1 MSHLLNPLSFPLHGT
16 RLIEASAGTGK
27 TWTIA
32 ALYLRLVLGH
42 GIGDTG
48 HGRPLQ
54 PSDILVMTFTKAA
67 TRELSDRIRERLLDA
82 ARYFRGVE
90 PGARDAWLDALL
102 EDYRGDP
109 DALARAAHRLALA
122 ADAMDDAAI
131 FTIDAWCQSMLR
143 EHAFDS
149 GALFDEDLIENEDA
163 MRLQAARDYWRSHVL
178 ALPAA
183 QFDRL
188 YQCWPDF
195 ARFDKAVGG
204 LVERAGL
211 IEGASDGEQLAA
223 YLSRMEAGT
232 LARLAVTKRTWS
244 ADVGMMVSWFS
255 RNRAAISGTV
265 YRNATVDGF
274 FSTLTS
280 WANCPASPRPAA
292 AITDAA
298 WKMWDPARL
307 RGAVKQGCQLD
318 SDPPAAFSR
327 VAALKLELDALP
339 TMKQLTLAHA
349 AVAIARRMQSLKADA
364 CSFGFADMLAR
375 LKAALELENGAA
387 LRSRILTRYP
397 VALIDEFQ
405 DTSPDQYDI
414 FDRLYD
420 VSGAYAQDSSRVG
433 LFLIGDPKQAIY
445 GFRGADIQSYL
456 RARHATQGRHYW
468 LGTNFRSTAGVVA
481 AVNQLFLHA
490 EGKGEAVGHPKAAF
504 GFRNGQ
510 HNALP
515 FQEVAAQGRAERLQR
530 NGASLPAMTVLV
542 GEPEEATRAAD
553 MQRWL
558 ACHCA
563 QQIAELLDDR
573 SVGFSAAGGT
583 ARLQPADIAILVRN
597 KFEAAAIQAA
607 LHERGVPNVY
617 LSDGNSV
624 LASPEAADVLR
635 WLLALADPLD
645 GALVR
650 CALATRTAHLPLAEL
665 GSLAVDDL
673 AWEARVEQFKE
684 LKQIWQRQ
692 GVLVM
697 LRRFIQVLRLPE
709 RLLVRPGGERSLTNL
724 LHLAELLQR
733 ESARLDGEQ
742 GLVRWLG
749 EQVADGMHAAEEHIL
764 RLESDA
770 QLVKIVT
777 IYKSKGLEYPLVFL
791 PFAAACRPVT
801 SGKRDYFEYFDTA
814 AGRRRIDF
822 SLSPQVCAAADQ
834 ARLEE
839 EIRLLY
845 VALTRARH
853 ALWLGVA
860 DAGGAFRH
868 SALCYLL
875 NGGAPVAAGELRR
888 AIETMASGCGH
899 IAIYDLPAEVST
911 THLSVEG
918 KLPALRPASSYRRQ
932 TEHQWTVASYSAIA
946 RGAMQSQ
953 SAATPAAQKMGE
965 QKLEQE
971 ATAAA
976 PAPGQA
982 AAWHRFPRGAL
993 PGLFI
998 HELLE
1003 WMLEEGFRHAG
1014 QVWYREQL
1022 VARCERGAWKDRK
1035 EELADWLLQ
1044 AVQTALPALGAP
1056 LAAVCHGRAETEFW
1070 IPTARLRTAEL
1081 DRLCQAAVAPG
1092 LARPSL
1098 SPKELGGM
1106 LHGFIDLVFEH
1117 NGRYWILDY
1126 KSNALGAGDGAYHA
1140 AALQEALVAKRYDVQ
1155 GMLYLLALHRLLR
1168 SRLGS
1173 AYLPERQLGGALFL
1187 FLRGVG
1193 NAATRGC
1200 CPIVPDLALLEEL
1213 DRLLPAP
1220 ELECAA

>member
-1 MSHLLNPLSFPLHGT
+1 MSHPLNALSFPLHGV

-42 GIGDTG
+42 GNEDTS
-48 HGRPLQ
+48 HGRPLR
-54 PSDILVMTFTKAA
+54 PSDILVMTFTRAA
-67 TRELSDRIRERLLDA
+67 TRELSERIRERLLDA
-82 ARYFRGVE
+82 ARYFRGVD
-90 PGARDAWLDALL
+90 GGVRDAFLDALL
-102 EDYRGDP
+102 EEYRGDP
-109 DALARAAHRLALA
+109 DALARAAHRLVTA
-122 ADAMDDAAI
+122 AEAMDDAAV
-131 FTIDAWCQSMLR
+131 FTIDAWCQRMLR

-163 MRLQAARDYWRSHVL
+163 LRLQATRDYWRRHML
-178 ALPAA
+178 PLPAA

-188 YQCWPDF
+188 HQCWLGYD
-195 ARFDKAVGG
+195 RFGKAVGG

-211 IEGASDGEQLAA
+211 IEAAGEGEQLAA
-223 YLSRMEAGT
+223 YLGRMEADA
-232 LARLAVTKRTWS
+232 LARLVFTKRAWS
-244 ADVGMMVSWFS
+244 ADLGVMADWFG
-255 RNRAAISGTV
+255 RNRAFISGVV
-265 YRNATVDGF
+265 YKQATVDGF
-274 FSTLTS
+274 FDAIAA
-280 WANCPASPRPAA
+280 WAHCPVSLRPTV
-292 AITDAA
+292 TDNA

-307 RGAVKQGCQLD
+307 RSAVRQGCQLD
-318 SDPPAAFSR
+318 SDPPAAFFR
-327 VAALKLELDALP
+327 VEALKRELDALP

-349 AVAIARRMQSLKADA
+349 AVAIASRMQSLKAGA
-364 CSFGFADMLAR
+364 RSFGFADMLAR
-375 LKAALELENGAA
+375 LKSALEGKNGTA
-387 LRSRILTRYP
+387 LRSRILARYP

-405 DTSPDQYDI
+405 DTSPDQYAI

-420 VSGAYAQDSSRVG
+420 VSGAHAQDGPQRG

-445 GFRGADIQSYL
+445 GFRGADIHSYL
-456 RARHATQGRHYW
+456 RARSATQGRHYRI
-468 LGTNFRSTAGVVA
+468 GTNFRSTAAVVA

-490 EGKGEAVGHPKAAF
+490 EGKGQAAGHPKAAF
-504 GFRNGQ
+504 GFRDGQ

-515 FQEVAAQGRAERLQR
+515 FHEVAAQGRSECFER
-530 NGASLPAMTVLV
+530 NGASLPAMTVWV
-542 GEPEEATRAAD
+542 GDPDNAMKAAD
-553 MQRWL
+553 MQRL
-558 ACHCA
+558 LSAHCA
-563 QQIAELLDDR
+563 QQIAELLDDP
-573 SVGFSAAGGT
+573 SAGFSAADGT

-597 KFEAAAIQAA
+597 KFEAAAVQAA

-624 LASPEAADVLR
+624 FASPEAADLLR
-635 WLLALADPLD
+635 WLLALANPLD

-665 GSLAVDDL
+665 GALAVDDL

-684 LKQIWQRQ
+684 LKQVWQRQ

-749 EQVADGMHAAEEHIL
+749 EQVDGGMHAAEEHIL

-777 IYKSKGLEYPLVFL
+777 IYQSKGLEYPLVFL
-791 PFAAACRPVT
+791 PFAAACRPV
-801 SGKRDYFEYFDTA
+801 SSAKRDYFEYFDTQ
-814 AGRRRIDF
+814 AGLRRIDF
-822 SLSPQVCAAADQ
+822 SLSPHVCAAVDQ

-839 EIRLLY
+839 ETRLLY

-853 ALWLGVA
+853 TLWLGVT
-860 DAGGAFRH
+860 DAGGSFRH

-875 NGGAPVAAGELRR
+875 NGGVPVAAGELRR
-888 AIETMASGCGH
+888 AVEAMARGCGH
-899 IAIYDLPAEVST
+899 IAVCDLPAEVST
-911 THLSVEG
+911 TQLSVAG
-918 KLPALRPASSYRRQ
+918 KLPALRPAAAYRGKTDHR
-932 TEHQWTVASYSAIA
+932 WTVASYSAIA
-946 RGAMQSQ
+946 RGAVQSQ
-953 SAATPAAQKMGE
+953 VDTSVGQKM
-965 QKLEQE
+965 LEQE
-971 ATAAA
+971 PQERASAA
-976 PAPGQA
+976 PGPGKA

-1014 QVWYREQL
+1014 QAWYREQL
-1022 VARCERGAWKDRK
+1022 VARCERSAWKDRK

-1044 AVQTALPALGAP
+1044 AVQTTLPALGAP
-1056 LAAVCHGRAETEFW
+1056 LSEVCRGRAETEFW
-1070 IPTARLRTAEL
+1070 LPTARLRTAEL

-1092 LARPSL
+1092 LVRPSL
-1098 SPKELGGM
+1098 SPNELGGM

-1117 NGRYWILDY
+1117 DGRYWILDY
-1126 KSNALGAGDGAYHA
+1126 KSNALGAGDDAYHA

-1200 CPIVPDLALLEEL
+1200 CPLGPDLALLEEL

-1220 ELECAA
+1220 QLECAA